1 MEASS
6 VSDNNLTIDISNSII
21 SEDNVIFIETTT
33 EENTPENSNRKSIL
47 IDKEKYDKECSKWS
61 TICFI
66 LGVIIVMI
74 VGISII

>member
-1 MEASS
+1 MEASA

-47 IDKEKYDKECSKWS
+47 IDKEQYDKECSKYS
-61 TICFI
+61 TIFFI

-74 VGISII
+74 VGIAII